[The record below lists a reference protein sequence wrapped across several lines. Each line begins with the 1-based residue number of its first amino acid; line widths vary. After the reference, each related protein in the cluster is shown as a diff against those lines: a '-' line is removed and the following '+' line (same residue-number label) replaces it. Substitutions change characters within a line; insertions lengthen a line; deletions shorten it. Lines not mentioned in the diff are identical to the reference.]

1 MNFVYIKE
9 IYIEAFGILNSQLLR
24 PDAGISCYVLGNGR
38 GKTTLTYFIKA
49 MLFGL
54 DDSRRSL
61 PDNERMRFIPW
72 DRDRAGGHLTVEF
85 SGRLL
90 RIERSFGRRASD
102 DTLTVYDVK
111 TERKTCE
118 LGEVPGTALLGID
131 KDGYEK
137 TLFISERLLRQ
148 VGDNNTIS
156 GKLSSGADAVYAID
170 EYKRA
175 CSLLEGA
182 RKEIKHRGG
191 GELNQSK
198 EELSQLEA
206 RASEIRH
213 SEREYKSVTAQLYS
227 TEEKINNILESGG
240 ERTRGGKPSKSM
252 KRSAP
257 LRLLL
262 IFTVISFILSG
273 IAHLASY
280 TYASYGAM
288 IIGITLALT
297 LAYSALRKSP
307 QKNETAPTKDGA
319 ELTAQALELERERS
333 ALIFK
338 RDSLIKDLEEL
349 STLTEDIARLKE
361 RVLSL
366 EEEYRVIELTEQLLK
381 QAKDSTA
388 EKYLEGTRRAFESY
402 LHTLGVKA
410 TLKLDNDF
418 NIMCQ
423 DGGGMRA
430 YEAYSKGRRELYSFA
445 LRLAVIDS
453 LFCDITPPIIIDDAF
468 ASYDDESLA
477 LAARLLLKISQ
488 GRQIIYLTP
497 SHARARDLAKRN

>member
-1 MNFVYIKE
+1 MYIKE
-9 IYIEAFGILNSQLLR
+9 IYIEAFGILKSQLLR
-24 PDAGISCYVLGNGR
+24 PDTGISCYVLGNGR

-72 DRDRAGGHLTVEF
+72 DRDRAGGYLTVEF

-118 LGEVPGTALLGID
+118 LGDVPGTAMLGID

-148 VGDNNTIS
+148 VGDNNSIS

-191 GELNQSK
+191 GELNQCK

-206 RASEIRH
+206 RASELRH
-213 SEREYKSVTAQLYS
+213 SETEYKSVTAQLYS
-227 TEEKINNILESGG
+227 TEEKINNILESVG
-240 ERTRGGKPSKSM
+240 EKTRGGKPSKST

-257 LRLLL
+257 RLLL
-262 IFTVISFILSG
+262 IFTVLSFILSG

-288 IIGITLALT
+288 IIGIILALT
-297 LAYSALRKSP
+297 LACSALRKSP
-307 QKNETAPTKDGA
+307 QKNETAPTIDGA
-319 ELTAQALELERERS
+319 ELTARALELERERS

-388 EKYLEGTRRAFESY
+388 GKYLEGTRRAFDSY
-402 LHTLGVKA
+402 LRTLGVKA

-418 NIMCQ
+418 NILCQ

-477 LAARLLLKISQ
+477 LAARLLLKISKD
-488 GRQIIYLTP
+488 RQIIYLTP